1 MPHFQL
7 EVCIALAAAGL
18 GSGGLL
24 YFNRPQEGKIQLP
37 VYTAL
42 EADADETLG
51 HDPFDVTTPEDVV
64 DGFPIDGDAFWA
76 KMRWRKALLTFLL
89 IIILALDTISLG
101 WSFVND
107 ESTEIV
113 INSIRTLFSLYL
125 VTLAAFSV
133 SIVQAGKIPP
143 RGPRLYYPADKIY
156 SEKTLQAAVN
166 HEEENVSGVVG
177 ASIFEILLFSY
188 TTKVVRLG
196 NIATSLE
203 TGDLPIVPG
212 DMRATFNYS
221 KMKGGMRD
229 IRLRIGKWKPQPGNG
244 WSMGWRLLR
253 LNIKDISLMILL
265 AAIAAVLFYTPA
277 LFLERLVKHLEV
289 DTERKDMGWGWV
301 YVVGLFASNAIT
313 YLATGQLWSMST
325 TTIQVRLKI
334 QLNSILFGKTL
345 VRKDVA
351 SSASTPTSN
360 GDAGGE
366 SIKEEND
373 DFSSKAQVMTLMTTD
388 VDRVSEFAW
397 HLFSLVGAYNPQLII
412 AYVVNASVVDSPIEI
427 MIGSLFLYKLLVFNE
442 MKFALNALP
451 ETFINLLQSLVSLRR
466 IEKYM
471 NGAEV
476 SPVPPISQQS
486 QTIAF
491 QSCTITW
498 PQDRSLRTA
507 TSSTIPSTTAT
518 PKHKFML
525 IDLNLNFPVGEL
537 SLVCGKLG
545 SGKTLLLLGELF
557 PDVLAGQALCPRSP
571 PDSLASFAN
580 VHASKEEWIVR
591 GVCAYVPQ
599 AAWLRNASIKD
610 NILFNLPYDEERYQ
624 KTLQVC
630 ALISDLEIL
639 EDGDEAEIG
648 ERGVNLSGGQK
659 ARVSLA
665 RAVYSRASVLLLD
678 DVLSAVDAHTAHHL
692 YYQCLKGELMQ
703 GRTII
708 LVSHHVQLCAPGAG
722 YIVVLDNGR
731 VSFEGDREAFQ
742 QSGTIRTLVQ
752 TTDGG
757 ASDNKE
763 EEILEKDLTKTEAN
777 SESSSTIAS
786 VSETKV
792 EKKKPRKL
800 IEEEKRAVGRIGK
813 DVWETYIRAC
823 GNVWYWM
830 IFAFFLLIGSIS
842 PVFENGW
849 LRYWSSVGDNDDS
862 PIFYISIYAA
872 ITAAGLII
880 STVRYF
886 VLYNGSIRASTV
898 LYKKLLE
905 TVLFANIRFHDTVS
919 RGRLLN
925 RFGKDFEGIDSSL
938 SDNFGRSVIYGLS
951 ALTTVVT
958 VSVVGGLPFMFAMC
972 ILGFIYYN
980 GN

>member
-1 MPHFQL
+1 MKARDERVSL
-7 EVCIALAAAGL
+7 MNEIL
-18 GSGGLL
+18 GGIRMLK
-24 YFNRPQEGKIQLP
+24 FMAWERNF
-37 VYTAL
+37 
-42 EADADETLG
+42 EARVMKVREKELKYQKLNYSIETLWNAIWNG
-51 HDPFDVTTPEDVV
+51 S
-64 DGFPIDGDAFWA
+64 PI
-76 KMRWRKALLTFLL
+76 
-89 IIILALDTISLG
+89 
-101 WSFVND
+101 
-107 ESTEIV
+107 
-113 INSIRTLFSLYL
+113 L
-125 VTLAAFSV
+125 VTLV
-133 SIVQAGKIPP
+133 SFWHFA
-143 RGPRLYYPADKIY
+143 
-156 SEKTLQAAVN
+156 
-166 HEEENVSGVVG
+166 
-177 ASIFEILLFSY
+177 
-188 TTKVVRLG
+188 VVREQRLTPS
-196 NIATSLE
+196 IAFTS
-203 TGDLPIVPG
+203 
-212 DMRATFNYS
+212 
-221 KMKGGMRD
+221 
-229 IRLRIGKWKPQPGNG
+229 
-244 WSMGWRLLR
+244 
-253 LNIKDISLMILL
+253 
-265 AAIAAVLFYTPA
+265 
-277 LFLERLVKHLEV
+277 
-289 DTERKDMGWGWV
+289 
-301 YVVGLFASNAIT
+301 
-313 YLATGQLWSMST
+313 
-325 TTIQVRLKI
+325 
-334 QLNSILFGKTL
+334 
-345 VRKDVA
+345 
-351 SSASTPTSN
+351 
-360 GDAGGE
+360 
-366 SIKEEND
+366 
-373 DFSSKAQVMTLMTTD
+373 
-388 VDRVSEFAW
+388 
-397 HLFSLVGAYNPQLII
+397 II
-412 AYVVNASVVDSPIEI
+412 
-427 MIGSLFLYKLLVFNE
+427 VFNE

-476 SPVPPISQQS
+476 SPVPPLTQQS
-486 QTIAF
+486 QMIAF

-507 TSSTIPSTTAT
+507 TSSTLPSTTAT

-545 SGKTLLLLGELF
+545 SGKTLLLLSLLGET
-557 PDVLAGQALCPRSP
+557 DVLAGQALCPRSP

-580 VHASKEEWIVR
+580 VHASKEEWIVQ

-599 AAWLRNASIKD
+599 AAWLRNASIKE

-630 ALISDLEIL
+630 ALISDLRIL

-703 GRTII
+703 GRTIV

-742 QSGTIRTLVQ
+742 SSGAIRTLVQ

-757 ASDNKE
+757 ASDIKE
-763 EEILEKDLTKTEAN
+763 EEVLETDLTKTEAN
-777 SESSSTIAS
+777 SDSSSTIAP
-786 VSETKV
+786 VSETKA

-800 IEEEKRAVGRIGK
+800 VEEEKRAVGRIGR
-813 DVWETYIRAC
+813 DVWGTYIRAC
-823 GNVWYWM
+823 GNVWYWT
-830 IFAFFLLIGSIS
+830 IFALILIIGSIS

-862 PIFYISIYAA
+862 PIFYISVYAA

-880 STVRYF
+880 GTVRYF

-898 LYKKLLE
+898 LYKRLLE

-925 RFGKDFEGIDSSL
+925 RFGKDFEGVAILRAFGASSKFLRDMLCCVDTNANPFYWMWGVNRWLSMRFNLLSCGVIGVTGVVSLITPSISASLAGFALTFASTITGDLLFMVRRFVGLEQSMVAVERIKEYSELQQEPPEFIEPRPPTSWPCEGAIECQDLVIRYAVCASLVLCGFQPHDSFQPDL
-938 SDNFGRSVIYGLS
+938 PDVLHNLNFSVRPGEKACLHTILVFATLMFWRRSVSSDGQDRERAPLLYPSSDLLKLRKVAFWS
-951 ALTTVVT
+951 MDWTSPKLV
-958 VSVVGGLPFMFAMC
+958 
-972 ILGFIYYN
+972 
-980 GN
+980 